1 MANATAMF
9 AVQAQVFTTLN
20 VAAVTNVF
28 GGNPVVAVYDL
39 VPEGKAFPY
48 LEIGEIEELLD
59 NTFNRQGRN
68 LLVSIHVYSE
78 AAGFLEAEKIL
89 EQVNILLD
97 ETLLPDPTG
106 WHTQSNDYEIGTMQK
121 EFDGVELRHGIA
133 RYRIRVTQ

>member
-28 GGNPVVAVYDL
+28 GGSPTVAVYDL

-48 LEIGEIEELLD
+48 VEIGEIEEVLD
-59 NTFNRQGRN
+59 NTFSKQGRN
-68 LLVSIHVYSE
+68 LLVSLHIYSE
-78 AAGFLEAEKIL
+78 AAGYQEAEKIL
-89 EQVNILLD
+89 EQMNILLD
-97 ETLLPDPTG
+97 ETLLPDPVG
-106 WHTQSNDYEIGTMQK
+106 WHTQSNDYEIGSLQK
-121 EFDGVELRHGIA
+121 EFDAVELRHGIA